1 MFICFLHVVLDK
13 HDHSVSQ
20 LFWKLKSFFFL
31 MCYIST
37 SYSNNIDFL
46 DKGIYVLTKEEMVF
60 SHPQIEKFQL
70 VLASSGILK
79 QLTPHHVPCGISS
92 DQSSGGGKEGWT
104 ILWGEGRAYII
115 SGPKERITIHWFRI
129 KLTVTVERTEL
140 LTDGG
145 VSPFGDGEEGADED
159 NFNFLFEGGISLPW
173 SVRGT
178 GSPSNAR
185 YTRCIAYNKITSQH
199 SAMNFLKITT
209 VFSQVPKLPLSH
221 SHSDRINDRNK
232 RNLSDSRKK
241 LSLNLNSI

>member
-1 MFICFLHVVLDK
+1 
-13 HDHSVSQ
+13 
-20 LFWKLKSFFFL
+20 
-31 MCYIST
+31 MCYIAT

-129 KLTVTVERTEL
+129 RLTVTVERTEL

-209 VFSQVPKLPLSH
+209 VFSQVPKLPPCTLSQWQ
-221 SHSDRINDRNK
+221 NQWQK
-232 RNLSDSRKK
+232 QKK
-241 LSLNLNSI
+241 SEWLLKEIEFEP

>member
-20 LFWKLKSFFFL
+20 LFWKLKPFFFL
-31 MCYIST
+31 MCYIAT

-115 SGPKERITIHWFRI
+115 SGPKERITHSLIQNKTHRDCG
-129 KLTVTVERTEL
+129 ENRT
-140 LTDGG
+140 
-145 VSPFGDGEEGADED
+145 ADWWWSK
-159 NFNFLFEGGISLPW
+159 SLW
-173 SVRGT
+173 RWWGRSWWR
-178 GSPSNAR
+178 
-185 YTRCIAYNKITSQH
+185 Q
-199 SAMNFLKITT
+199 F
-209 VFSQVPKLPLSH
+209 
-221 SHSDRINDRNK
+221 
-232 RNLSDSRKK
+232 
-241 LSLNLNSI
+241 